1 MRNGRRSGGCRIGAG
16 IGSEL
21 MEVVPMKHRTSLLEQ
36 LDESSEPFWE
46 VVVAWVMVILLLAAT
61 SVGLLLDH
69 IATLSP

>member
-1 MRNGRRSGGCRIGAG
+1 
-16 IGSEL
+16 
-21 MEVVPMKHRTSLLEQ
+21 MKHRTSSLFEQ

-46 VVVAWVMVILLLAAT
+46 VVVAWVMVILLFAAT